1 MIKVKSIKKGIEV
14 GADIPFQ
21 QNHGNVG
28 RWVEEQLS
36 NNGYQ
41 LSNGKGVDIPG
52 LGVECKSRKVESN
65 SPHTVGT
72 MTIDTIIENK
82 YEDSVIFE
90 KFQQQY
96 RVHYSDEGQIVLS
109 SDMYDFSDPYIQQ
122 QIREAYEEGRK
133 VIIAERLNDMFPAR
147 YIRGG
152 DFGQF
157 EVTESGNGYRF
168 RIPNNAMKKIER
180 MSKSSPIF
188 NGLFETLD
196 VTE

>member
-1 MIKVKSIKKGIEV
+1 MIKVKTIKKGIEV
-14 GADIPFQ
+14 GTDIPFQ
-21 QNHGNVG
+21 QSHGNVG

-36 NNGYQ
+36 DNGY
-41 LSNGKGVDIPG
+41 LMSNGKGVDIPG

-72 MTIDTIIENK
+72 MTIAEIVLTD

-109 SDMYDFSDPYIQQ
+109 SAVYDFSDPYIQK
-122 QIREAYEEGRK
+122 QIREAYEAGRK
-133 VIIAERLNDMFPAR
+133 VIVDELDKEGYMPS

-157 EVTESGNGYRF
+157 EITESNNSYRF
-168 RIPNNAMKKIER
+168 RIPHGAMKKIET
-180 MSKSSPIF
+180 MSKGASVF
-188 NGLFETLD
+188 NNLFETID
-196 VTE
+196 T

>member
-1 MIKVKSIKKGIEV
+1 MIKVKAIKKGIEV

-21 QNHGNVG
+21 QSHGNVG

-36 NNGYQ
+36 TNGYVM
-41 LSNGKGVDIPG
+41 SNGKGVDIPG

-65 SPHTVGT
+65 SPHTVAT
-72 MTIDTIIENK
+72 MTTNAIVTTK

-96 RVHYSDEGQIVLS
+96 RVHYSDEGQVVLS

-122 QIREAYEEGRK
+122 QIREAYEAGRK
-133 VIIAERLNDMFPAR
+133 VIIDEITNDGYPPR

-157 EVTESGNGYRF
+157 EITESGGGYRF
-168 RIPNNAMKKIER
+168 RIPHNAMKKIEG
-180 MSKSSPIF
+180 MSKSSSIF

-196 VTE
+196 N